1 MKNLS
6 KKHLKHLWNRYLFY
20 SNYISLMTSSR
31 FRTSFMRIAY
41 NKEILNPEDLPMH
54 QWIDQKENNLF
65 RRLNREGEKIGYKI
79 YIRRFYYAENNK
91 GE

>member
-20 SNYISLMTSSR
+20 SNY
-31 FRTSFMRIAY
+31 Y
-41 NKEILNPEDLPMH
+41 DKGILSPEDLPIH

-65 RRLNREGEKIGYKI
+65 RRLNREDENL
-79 YIRRFYYAENNK
+79 YAK
-91 GE
+91 SI

>member
-1 MKNLS
+1 MRNLS

-20 SNYISLMTSSR
+20 SNY
-31 FRTSFMRIAY
+31 Y
-41 NKEILNPEDLPMH
+41 NKEILKPEDLPIH

-65 RRLNREGEKIGYKI
+65 RRLNREDEKIGIKI
-79 YIRRFYYAENNK
+79 YLRRFYYAENNK

>member
-20 SNYISLMTSSR
+20 SNY
-31 FRTSFMRIAY
+31 Y
-41 NKEILNPEDLPMH
+41 NKEILSPEDLPMH

-65 RRLNREGEKIGYKI
+65 RRLNREGEKIGCKI
-79 YIRRFYYAENNK
+79 YLRRFYYAENNK

>member
-20 SNYISLMTSSR
+20 SNY
-31 FRTSFMRIAY
+31 Y

-65 RRLNREGEKIGYKI
+65 RRLNRKSEKFGCKI

>member
-20 SNYISLMTSSR
+20 SHY
-31 FRTSFMRIAY
+31 Y
-41 NKEILNPEDLPMH
+41 NKEILKPEDLPIH

-65 RRLNREGEKIGYKI
+65 RRLKREGEKLDAKSI
-79 YIRRFYYAENNK
+79 
-91 GE
+91 

>member
-6 KKHLKHLWNRYLFY
+6 KKHLKHLWNRYLFH
-20 SNYISLMTSSR
+20 SNY
-31 FRTSFMRIAY
+31 Y
-41 NKEILNPEDLPMH
+41 NKEILKPEDLPIH

-65 RRLNREGEKIGYKI
+65 RRLNREGEKIGCKI
-79 YIRRFYYAENNK
+79 YLRRFYYSENNK

>member
-20 SNYISLMTSSR
+20 SNY
-31 FRTSFMRIAY
+31 Y

-54 QWIDQKENNLF
+54 QWIDQQENNLF
-65 RRLNREGEKIGYKI
+65 RRLNREGEKIGCKI
-79 YIRRFYYAENNK
+79 YLSPDYTLPAFFKEDSK
-91 GE
+91 

>member
-20 SNYISLMTSSR
+20 SNY
-31 FRTSFMRIAY
+31 Y
-41 NKEILNPEDLPMH
+41 NKEILKPEDLPIH

-65 RRLNREGEKIGYKI
+65 RRLNREGEKFGCKI
-79 YIRRFYYAENNK
+79 YLRK
-91 GE
+91 P

>member
-20 SNYISLMTSSR
+20 SNY
-31 FRTSFMRIAY
+31 Y
-41 NKEILNPEDLPMH
+41 NKEILNPEDLPIH

-65 RRLNREGEKIGYKI
+65 RRLNREGEKIGCKI
-79 YIRRFYYAENNK
+79 YLRRFYYTENNK

>member
-6 KKHLKHLWNRYLFY
+6 KKHLKHLWNRYLFC
-20 SNYISLMTSSR
+20 SNY
-31 FRTSFMRIAY
+31 Y

-65 RRLNREGEKIGYKI
+65 RRLNRKGEKFGCEI
-79 YIRRFYYAENNK
+79 YLRK
-91 GE
+91 P